1 MTTNS
6 GNNSGFSFLSYAKV
20 RGIETLEEQRAI
32 NSNGVQMICIRK
44 PYPPKETKEEEQPMN
59 SPSEANSRD
68 NKKISE

>member
-32 NSNGVQMICIRK
+32 NSNGVQMICIQK
-44 PYPPKETKEEEQPMN
+44 PSSKKETNSEEQPMASSIEEN
-59 SPSEANSRD
+59 KD
-68 NKKISE
+68 NLDKK